1 MINFLKPIKV
11 GNRYTYNDKTI
22 VVDSIE
28 LKNIKWYYLLEWWQ
42 TQPKNVNIHIMP
54 WKTFILKMKKYKF
67 G

>member
-1 MINFLKPIKV
+1 MINFLKRIKA

-28 LKNIKWYYLLEWWQ
+28 LKNIKWYYLLEWWEY
-42 TQPKNVNIHIMP
+42 QPRVANIHVTP